1 VIPPLAD
8 LAVTLELL
16 PERLDLPGFILM
28 MAGLGSLTGSAWGA
42 LAGASATKRAQYAES
57 STVGFSVAA
66 NVIFTPV
73 GLVQEVS

>member
-28 MAGLGSLTGSAWGA
+28 MAGLGGLTGSAWGV
-42 LAGASATKRAQYAES
+42 LAGASATKRAQYSEVF
-57 STVGFSVAA
+57 TLGFGALAIPFFMAA
-66 NVIFTPV
+66 ALI
-73 GLVQEVS
+73 QEVS